1 MENISLVETELIDE
15 KIQKVLRQ
23 TNYSEEEA
31 REKLKENDFDEIKII
46 KSYLGIIEK
55 KQSKITSIN
64 QEIYKQLRYKMD
76 DSMNNYREKQND
88 TLSKKNN

>member
-15 KIQKVLRQ
+15 KIQKVMRQ
-23 TNYSEEEA
+23 TNYNEEEA
-31 REKLKENDFDEIKII
+31 REKLKENNFDEIKII
-46 KSYLGIIEK
+46 KSYLGITEK

>member
-15 KIQKVLRQ
+15 KIQKVMRQ
-23 TNYSEEEA
+23 TNYNEEES
-31 REKLKENDFDEIKII
+31 REKLKENNFDEIKII
-46 KSYLGIIEK
+46 KSYLGITEK

-64 QEIYKQLRYKMD
+64 QEIYKQLRYKMG

-88 TLSKKNN
+88 TLSNKK

>member
-15 KIQKVLRQ
+15 KIQKVMRQ
-23 TNYSEEEA
+23 TNYNEEES
-31 REKLKENDFDEIKII
+31 REKLKENNFDEIKII
-46 KSYLGIIEK
+46 KSYLGITEK

-64 QEIYKQLRYKMD
+64 QEIYKQLRYKLD

-88 TLSKKNN
+88 TLSNKK

>member
-88 TLSKKNN
+88 TLSNKNN

>member
-15 KIQKVLRQ
+15 KIQKVMRQ
-23 TNYSEEEA
+23 TNYNEEEA
-31 REKLKENDFDEIKII
+31 REKLKENNFDEIKII
-46 KSYLGIIEK
+46 KSYLGITEK

-76 DSMNNYREKQND
+76 DSMNNYREKQNN